1 MAAPYKDSM
10 QTCKSEQMKIL
21 DHDTY
26 KIQATRKGSQ
36 TTYTIGFGDEPADN
50 TDLAQLVSKAT
61 YEIPSE
67 LHGSVALITGKA
79 SLPIS
84 YGLAH
89 NLAHY
94 HTAVAVYDPKLQGF
108 VVAITHDPRY
118 TLGLL
123 IQP

>member
-1 MAAPYKDSM
+1 M
-10 QTCKSEQMKIL
+10 QIL

-26 KIQATRKGSQ
+26 KIQATRKGTR

-50 TDLAQLVSKAT
+50 TDLAQLVAKAT
-61 YEIPSE
+61 YEIPAE
-67 LHGSVALITGKA
+67 LHGTLALVTGKA

-84 YGLAH
+84 YALAH

-94 HTAVAVYDPKLQGF
+94 HKAVAVYDPKMRGH
-108 VVAITHDPRY
+108 VVAISHDPRY

-123 IQP
+123 I